1 MMKLI
6 GCQQFESLF
15 KIKALTTINDN
26 FGLAFNSTIRKS
38 NIASCLIECLTNDDC
53 AFAKFTNGACRLYNE
68 NAKRFSVPSVNEQII
83 YEVVCANNPCKN
95 EATCMRRGSSYDC
108 LCTIGYFGK
117 DCSLKIIDYICQTN
131 HVYSFKQN
139 KCVPCPVNFI
149 SDNRYPFKCYL
160 GTNKYLNYS
169 QTVEECAKYNLTVM
183 RPKSLNERQMIEYRF
198 GSSNW
203 VDSKITK
210 LGATYLWGDGTKVY
224 GFGNNEP
231 NNGGNFND
239 LVENSLQISG
249 GCFTDASESLTST
262 SVYES
267 TDSNE
272 YL

>member
-1 MMKLI
+1 
-6 GCQQFESLF
+6 
-15 KIKALTTINDN
+15 ALTTTNDN
-26 FGLAFNSTIRKS
+26 FGLVLNSSIRNS
-38 NIASCLIECLTNDDC
+38 NKESCLIECLTNDDC
-53 AFAKFTNGACRLYNE
+53 AFVLIKNATCGLYNE
-68 NAKRFSVPSVNEQII
+68 NAKRFLVQSNEQIL
-83 YEVVCANNPCKN
+83 YEINYNTNLCANNPCKN
-95 EATCMRRGSSYDC
+95 EATCVRRGSSYDC
-108 LCTIGYFGK
+108 LCSIGYFGK
-117 DCSLKIIDYICQTN
+117 DCSLKISDYICVTN

-139 KCVPCPVNFI
+139 KCVPCPVNFL

-169 QTVEECAKYNLTVM
+169 QTVEECAKYNLTIM
-183 RPKSLNERQMIEYRF
+183 RPKSLNERQMILNRF

-239 LVENSLQISG
+239 LVENSLLISG
-249 GCFTDASESLTST
+249 GYFTDASESLTAT
-262 SVYES
+262 SVCES

-272 YL
+272 YLY